1 MNGRRS
7 VATSLPEK
15 GTPMNSESMYLKVVA
30 LAGIS
35 LLAGCGEIN
44 VKKYLPFGGDTT
56 IQERP
61 RTPANATEYQ
71 CTGNKRFYLRTL
83 EGGAAV
89 WLILP
94 EREVRLDRLGAEGAT
109 RYSKGNTVLELNGDA
124 TRLSDG
130 AAVSFS
136 ACKPTP

>member
-1 MNGRRS
+1 
-7 VATSLPEK
+7 
-15 GTPMNSESMYLKVVA
+15 MNSESKYLKVVA

-44 VKKYLPFGGDTT
+44 VKKYLPFGGDST

-71 CTGNKRFYLRTL
+71 CAGGKRIYLRTL

-94 EREVRLDRLGAEGAT
+94 EREVRLDRIGAEGST
-109 RYSKGNTVLELNGDA
+109 RYSKGNTVLEITGSEARLN
-124 TRLSDG
+124 DG
-130 AAVSFS
+130 ATVSF
-136 ACKPTP
+136 AGCKAAP

>member
-1 MNGRRS
+1 MQTR
-7 VATSLPEK
+7 LM
-15 GTPMNSESMYLKVVA
+15 PMAAGA
-30 LAGIS
+30 LACIPL

-44 VKKYLPFGGDTT
+44 VRKYLPFGGDTA

-71 CTGNKRFYLRTL
+71 CAGGKRFYLRML

-94 EREVRLDRLGAEGAT
+94 EREVRLDRIGAEGSA
-109 RYSKGNTVLELNGDA
+109 RYSKGNMVLELNGEA

-136 ACKPTP
+136 ACKPASAAP

>member
-1 MNGRRS
+1 MQKRLMRTTAAG
-7 VATSLPEK
+7 
-15 GTPMNSESMYLKVVA
+15 
-30 LAGIS
+30 LACIPL

-44 VKKYLPFGGDTT
+44 VRKYIPFGGDTA
-56 IQERP
+56 IQERS

-71 CTGNKRFYLRTL
+71 CAGNKRFFLRTM

-94 EREVRLDRLGAEGAT
+94 EREVRLDRLGAEGSM
-109 RYSKGNTVLELNGDA
+109 RYSKGNTVLELNGEA
-124 TRLSDG
+124 TQLSDG

-136 ACKPTP
+136 ACKPAAAG

>member
-1 MNGRRS
+1 MQRR
-7 VATSLPEK
+7 
-15 GTPMNSESMYLKVVA
+15 PMRITA
-30 LAGIS
+30 GCLACVP
-35 LLAGCGEIN
+35 LLLSACGEIN
-44 VKKYLPFGGDTT
+44 VRKYIPFGGDTA
-56 IQERP
+56 IEERS

-71 CTGNKRFYLRTL
+71 CAGNKRFYLRTL

-94 EREVRLDRLGAEGAT
+94 EREVRLDRLGAEGSL
-109 RYSKGNTVLELNGDA
+109 RYSKGNTVLELNGEA

-136 ACKPTP
+136 ACKPAAAG

>member
-1 MNGRRS
+1 MQRKLMRMTAG
-7 VATSLPEK
+7 
-15 GTPMNSESMYLKVVA
+15 G
-30 LAGIS
+30 LACIP
-35 LLAGCGEIN
+35 LLLSACGEIN
-44 VKKYLPFGGDTT
+44 VRKYIPFGGDTA

-71 CTGNKRFYLRTL
+71 CAGNKRFFLRTL

-94 EREVRLDRLGAEGAT
+94 EREVRLDRLGTEGST

-136 ACKPTP
+136 ACKPASAG

>member
-1 MNGRRS
+1 MQKKLTTTTG
-7 VATSLPEK
+7 A
-15 GTPMNSESMYLKVVA
+15 A
-30 LAGIS
+30 LTCLS
-35 LLAGCGEIN
+35 LLAGCGDMN
-44 VKKYLPFGGDTT
+44 VKKYLPFTSDTP
-56 IQERP
+56 QERS
-61 RTPANATEYQ
+61 RTPVNATEYQ
-71 CTGNKRFYLRTL
+71 CAGGKRFYVRTL